1 MKKQMKTQFS
11 LHNTLHLFGGILF
24 TCTLFFSN
32 IPSLCSSMEHFLLT
46 SLPCIWSSF
55 SNPKCLFI
63 VVNVI
68 VIFLVGESRV
78 VIGSNKSPV
87 GGDVYDEY
95 VEKSRSRVRRIEVSS
110 NEDKG
115 IDCKEDVIRCE
126 SESTEDVIRC
136 ESESKEERT
145 CENVG
150 EENGNEIVEDE
161 QVVELPA
168 EELNKRVE
176 EFIARVNKQRMSSSK
191 NIIKLLETV
200 IGKLNKIKTM
210 IAVNNDRMLRL
221 HTDLKDVFAKT
232 VETQADVKTK
242 LAKVA
247 NLSEQHANGPINK
260 DLMDS
265 IGYGLVVESAA
276 NGQAAIE
283 SAANGQAAI
292 ESASNG
298 NENCKGNGKAAGTGS
313 PGNGKVL
320 VLI

>member
-1 MKKQMKTQFS
+1 
-11 LHNTLHLFGGILF
+11 
-24 TCTLFFSN
+24 
-32 IPSLCSSMEHFLLT
+32 MEHFLLT
-46 SLPCIWSSF
+46 SPPCIWSSF

-87 GGDVYDEY
+87 GGDVYDEF
-95 VEKSRSRVRRIEVSS
+95 VERSRSRVRRIEASS

-176 EFIARVNKQRMSSSK
+176 EFIARVNKQRWMEAQ
-191 NIIKLLETV
+191 LLCLFIVVNV
-200 IGKLNKIKTM
+200 IVIFLVGESRVVTGSNKSPVGGDIYNEYVERSPSRVKRIEAGSNENEGMDCKEKMVTCESESTEDVIRREFESEEEQTCENVAKENQSEIVEDEQVIEFTAEELNKK
-210 IAVNNDRMLRL
+210 
-221 HTDLKDVFAKT
+221 
-232 VETQADVKTK
+232 
-242 LAKVA
+242 
-247 NLSEQHANGPINK
+247 S
-260 DLMDS
+260 
-265 IGYGLVVESAA
+265 
-276 NGQAAIE
+276 
-283 SAANGQAAI
+283 
-292 ESASNG
+292 
-298 NENCKGNGKAAGTGS
+298 
-313 PGNGKVL
+313 
-320 VLI
+320 

>member
-232 VETQADVKTK
+232 VETQADVKTSHDVDGFWE
-242 LAKVA
+242 A
-247 NLSEQHANGPINK
+247 
-260 DLMDS
+260 

>member
-11 LHNTLHLFGGILF
+11 LHNTLHLLVGILF

-55 SNPKCLFI
+55 FNPKCLFI

-95 VEKSRSRVRRIEVSS
+95 VERSRSKVRGIEAGSS
-110 NEDKG
+110 EDKG
-115 IDCKEDVIRCE
+115 IDCKEEIVTCESESTDDVIRCE
-126 SESTEDVIRC
+126 P
-136 ESESKEERT
+136 ESKEERT

-176 EFIARVNKQRMSSSK
+176 EFIARVNKQRWMEAQ
-191 NIIKLLETV
+191 LLV
-200 IGKLNKIKTM
+200 C
-210 IAVNNDRMLRL
+210 
-221 HTDLKDVFAKT
+221 
-232 VETQADVKTK
+232 
-242 LAKVA
+242 
-247 NLSEQHANGPINK
+247 
-260 DLMDS
+260 
-265 IGYGLVVESAA
+265 
-276 NGQAAIE
+276 
-283 SAANGQAAI
+283 
-292 ESASNG
+292 
-298 NENCKGNGKAAGTGS
+298 CKA
-313 PGNGKVL
+313 
-320 VLI
+320 